1 MAVKS
6 EKKKKNNIFKGMLKE
21 LKKVTWPTKKELAV
35 YSVVVIVAVIIFT
48 VIVGIY
54 DLGLSKLMELI
65 LSLGKQVE

>member
-1 MAVKS
+1 MAAKS

-48 VIVGIY
+48 IIVGIY

-65 LSLGKQVE
+65 LSLGK

>member
-6 EKKKKNNIFKGMLKE
+6 EKKKRGNIFKGMIKE

-35 YSVVVIVAVIIFT
+35 YSVVVVVAVIIFT
-48 VIVGIY
+48 IIVGIY

-65 LSLGKQVE
+65 LSLGK

>member
-35 YSVVVIVAVIIFT
+35 YSIVVIVAVIIFT
-48 VIVGIY
+48 IIVGIY

-65 LSLGKQVE
+65 LSLGK

>member
-65 LSLGKQVE
+65 LSLGK